1 MTGGELRLT
10 ECKSDEAIRVNADV
24 YWIGAQSRLADQKN
38 DRKIIIICFEFGP
51 GMRVSHHPEG
61 NVSECVLI
69 READRVGES
78 LIEKELP

>member
-1 MTGGELRLT
+1 
-10 ECKSDEAIRVNADV
+10 
-24 YWIGAQSRLADQKN
+24 
-38 DRKIIIICFEFGP
+38 
-51 GMRVSHHPEG
+51 MRVSHHPEG